1 MASGKWM
8 TITSDK
14 CKRLL
19 SLGLPAQSLW
29 MPELEEVLITV
40 SHMARR
46 GILHKEGWRITCLAQ
61 LPGPQEC
68 LLHGVC
74 MELAKGLTGG
84 ASRHLRRSH

>member
-1 MASGKWM
+1 M
-8 TITSDK
+8 TSDK

-19 SLGLPAQSLW
+19 SLGLPAHSLS

-46 GILHKEGWRITCLAQ
+46 GILHKEGCRIWCLAQ

-68 LLHGVC
+68 LLQVDAQQKSIGQRGH
-74 MELAKGLTGG
+74 AHLTSQV
-84 ASRHLRRSH
+84 AMLTNK